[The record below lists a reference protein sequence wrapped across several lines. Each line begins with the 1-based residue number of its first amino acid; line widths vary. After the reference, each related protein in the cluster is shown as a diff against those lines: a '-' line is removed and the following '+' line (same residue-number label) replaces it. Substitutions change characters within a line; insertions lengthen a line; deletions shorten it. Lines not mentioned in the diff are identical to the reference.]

1 MGNDYFIGYAEGN
14 IVSILIL
21 LIILSN
27 DWLHNTK
34 QEKQI
39 WFYRT
44 ISHIFCILLRTFSGL
59 PYLEDRFRRSAF

>member
-21 LIILSN
+21 LIILGN

-39 WFYRT
+39 WFNRT
-44 ISHIFCILLRTFSGL
+44 ICILLRTFSGL